1 MGQRARSALRASA
14 RYVAMQRTCTRE
26 GQHSSLCFSFLLS
39 LSFAVAET
47 KKARRSITMPNLKD
61 MLEAEM
67 EKERKEEEEAATK
80 QSTTERRKSR
90 RLSLR
95 FNSSL
100 LQSRS
105 KTSSGS

>member
-1 MGQRARSALRASA
+1 
-14 RYVAMQRTCTRE
+14 
-26 GQHSSLCFSFLLS
+26 
-39 LSFAVAET
+39 
-47 KKARRSITMPNLKD
+47 MPNLKD

-100 LQSRS
+100 LQSKS
-105 KTSSGS
+105 KSSTGS